1 MADEREDVRRET
13 GPAEAGPPQEGAD
26 NGEGR
31 PQPAFHRRL
40 GRWSKHLLALV
51 TAIFAALFVTFFTVD
66 LGPLVRARAEREA
79 TKWLDRPMHIG
90 KVRALMWPGRFEFTD
105 LVIEGLTP
113 QERPFL
119 HAKSIVVQL
128 PWWTAFKRHLI
139 IESVEM
145 TDWEM
150 VVETL
155 PGGKHNFPR
164 VKGPPRPPSTGPKTF
179 FTTLR
184 SVVASRGHF
193 LYYDRST
200 PWTIDAPNMRIT
212 LTRRDERNDYGGTAT
227 FDEGT
232 IWFQTYEPFGASMK
246 GQFSMKPPD
255 LHWDRIDLLTDGAET
270 VLTGDIQ
277 LNNWPEQV
285 YQLKSK
291 IDIATQK
298 RIFFRR
304 EPWEA
309 TGEGEFEGTFHYPK
323 VGKRELKGH
332 WRTPVTYAKIGAYTW
347 AFPNLRGSVLWLPD
361 LLEITNAKSDFMGG
375 TADFDYRILSLDNKS
390 GPKRAVWD
398 VEYQGLQLSQL
409 TDFLETEGLRLDGAA
424 TGRQRL
430 EWPMGKWAQLRGNG
444 EITVAA
450 PPGVQPM
457 TRELPP
463 ERVAIEASLPPEV
476 GPFNPRAPVGYVPIA
491 GHVTYT
497 LDPAWITL
505 GRSWVATPKT
515 YAEFDGRTAYMK
527 ESRIPFH
534 VTSLDWQESD
544 RVFAAI
550 LTAFGSPTSAIP
562 IGGQGEFDG
571 VMTNTFARPRIEGT
585 FSGDRMRAWNVT
597 WGQGSATFVVEN
609 SYAHVSASSLK
620 SGDSEINATG
630 TFSLGYPRKDGGE
643 QINARVRLDRR
654 PMADLRRAFELD
666 DWPVDGL
673 VSGEY
678 HLYGDYETPFG
689 VGTLLITDGVA
700 YGETFERATAAL
712 DFEGTGVRLSKF
724 EVQKSTG
731 AMTGAMWVGWD
742 GNYSFN
748 ADGRRIPVESLKLL
762 EFPRAPLSGI
772 LQFTASGTG
781 TFEAPRYD
789 VKVRIDDLFAADE
802 GIGQVNGQIGLR
814 GELVT
819 LSFDAASTRL
829 AVTGAGRVALTDEMD
844 ADMTLRFS
852 DTSLDPY
859 LRFFAPRLS
868 PFTNA
873 VADGTVRVSG
883 ELLNVDQLV
892 VDARVE
898 RLDLKLFDYELRN
911 KKDPATGA
919 LIPIELAL
927 DRHVAEIGQ
936 LKLEGEGT
944 ALDVAGRVSLHDNTI
959 DVTATGDA
967 NLGILQG
974 FFRDIRSS
982 GSAAVKARVTGSLTK
997 PEFGGSATLTG
1008 GRIRYLYLPHGLDAI
1023 NGTLSFDAGGIRV
1036 DGVRAT
1042 VGRGDVVFGG
1052 RIGMNGFEPGELNLT
1067 ATGERMNIRYIEGFP
1082 ALIDADLALRGTMTA
1097 PVLSGTV
1104 TVRDALWSRRFEAT
1118 PDILALAT
1126 GEKPL
1131 AAAPSEPSAVPL
1143 RLDIHVIAPGTLR
1156 IENNL
1161 ARVTAT
1167 ADLRLG
1173 GTMDRPQLFGRAE
1186 ILRGE
1191 LQFEANR
1198 YRITRGYIDFTSP
1211 LKIDPYFDLEAE
1223 TRVRI
1228 PSGSSGSS
1236 QTFRV
1241 TLGFTGTATAF
1252 TPTIDSDPPLPLTDI
1267 VSLLLGQPIDLDADL
1282 RLRNPAT
1289 AAQAEQ
1295 ELLTLLSARLLAG
1308 PISGRAS
1315 ALVEGALG
1323 AGATVQIA
1331 PFFGT
1336 EADPLNPSVRLI
1348 IGKRLSDRAYL
1359 TFARALGGTAAGVR
1373 DQIITVEYDQNDRVG
1388 FVITQ
1393 TGNNTFAIEFRV
1405 RHVF

>member
-1 MADEREDVRRET
+1 MAEEPKDA
-13 GPAEAGPPQEGAD
+13 PAEAPEPDDSRAPGAGEPPG
-26 NGEGR
+26 GKSKGWR
-31 PQPAFHRRL
+31 
-40 GRWSKHLLALV
+40 RWSKHALALL
-51 TAIFAALFVTFFTVD
+51 TAIVAALIVTLFAVD
-66 LGPLVRARAEREA
+66 LGPLVRERAEREGS
-79 TKWLDRPMHIG
+79 KWLDRPMHIG

-119 HAKSIVVQL
+119 HAKSLVVQL

-150 VVETL
+150 VIESL

-164 VKGPPRPPSTGPKTF
+164 VKGPPRAPSTGPKRF

-184 SVVASRGHF
+184 SVTASRGHF
-193 LYYDRST
+193 YYYDRST
-200 PWTIDAPNMRIT
+200 PWTIDAPNLRIT
-212 LTRRDERNDYGGTAT
+212 LFRRDDRNDYAGTAA
-227 FDEGT
+227 FDKGT
-232 IWFQTYEPFGASMK
+232 IWVQTYEPFGASMK
-246 GQFSMKPPD
+246 GQFSMNPPN
-255 LHWDRIDLLTDGAET
+255 LHWDRIDLRTDGAQT
-270 VLTGDIQ
+270 VLTGDLQ
-277 LNNWPEQV
+277 LNNWPEQI

-291 IDIATQK
+291 IDIETQT
-298 RIFFRR
+298 RIFFNR
-304 EPWEA
+304 EPWSA
-309 TGEGEFEGTFHYPK
+309 FGNGEFEGTFHYPK

-332 WRTPVTYAKIGAYTW
+332 WRTPVTHAGIGAYTW
-347 AFPNLRGSVLWLPD
+347 AFPNLRGDVLWLPD
-361 LLEITNAKSDFMGG
+361 LLEVTHAKSEFMGG
-375 TADFDYRILSLDNKS
+375 TADFDYRILSLDGKS

-398 VEYQGLQLSQL
+398 VAYNGLSLAQL
-409 TDFLETEGLRLDGAA
+409 TDFLETEGLRLAGSAA
-424 TGRQRL
+424 GRQRL
-430 EWPMGKWAQLRGNG
+430 EWPMGKWAQLRGEG
-444 EITVAA
+444 EISVTP

-457 TRELPP
+457 TRELPAD
-463 ERVAIEASLPPEV
+463 RVAYEASLPAEI

-491 GHVTYT
+491 GRVTYS
-497 LDPAWITL
+497 LDPDWIML

-515 YAEFDGRTAYMK
+515 YAEFEGRTAYMK
-527 ESRIPFH
+527 QSSIPFH

-562 IGGQGEFDG
+562 IGGHGEFDG
-571 VMTNTFARPRIEGT
+571 VMLNTFAKPRIEGVFT
-585 FSGDRMRAWNVT
+585 GDRMRAWNVT
-597 WGQGSATFVVEN
+597 WGRGTAKFVVEN
-609 SYAHVSASSLK
+609 SYAYVSESSLT

-666 DWPVDGL
+666 DWPVEGL
-673 VSGEY
+673 VSGDY
-678 HLYGDYETPFG
+678 HLYGNYETPFG
-689 VGTLLITDGVA
+689 VGSLVVTNGSA
-700 YGETFERATAAL
+700 YGETFERATATL
-712 DFEGTGVRLSKF
+712 NFEGTGVRLSKF

-731 AMTGAMWVGWD
+731 GMTGAMWLGWD

-748 ADGRRIPVESLKLL
+748 ADGRKIPVESLKLL
-762 EFPRAPLSGI
+762 EFPRAPLSGV

-781 TFEAPRYD
+781 TFEVPRYD

-873 VADGTVRVSG
+873 VADGTVRLSG
-883 ELLNVDQLV
+883 ELMNIDQLV

-898 RLDLKLFDYELRN
+898 RLELKLFDYELRN
-911 KKDPATGA
+911 KKDPVTGA

-936 LKLEGEGT
+936 LKLEGQGT
-944 ALDVAGRVSLHDNTI
+944 ALDVTGRVSLHDNTI
-959 DVTATGDA
+959 DVTASGDA

-982 GSAAVKARVTGSLTK
+982 GSATLKARVTGSLEK
-997 PEFGGSATLTG
+997 PEFGGSATMTD
-1008 GRIRYLYLPHGLDAI
+1008 GRVRYLYLPHGLEAI
-1023 NGTLSFDAGGIRV
+1023 NGTLTFDAGGIRV

-1052 RIGMNGFEPGELNLT
+1052 RIGLNGFEPGDLNLT

-1082 ALIDADLALRGTMTA
+1082 ALVDADLALRGTMTA

-1104 TVRDALWSRRFEAT
+1104 TVRDAEWSRRFEAT

-1126 GEKPL
+1126 GEKAPVG
-1131 AAAPSEPSAVPL
+1131 APSEPSAVPL
-1143 RLDIHVIAPGTLR
+1143 RLDIHVVAPGTLR
-1156 IENNL
+1156 VENNL
-1161 ARVTAT
+1161 ARVRAT

-1198 YRITRGYIDFTSP
+1198 YRITRGYIDFTNP

-1236 QTFRV
+1236 QSFRV
-1241 TLGFTGTATAF
+1241 TLGLTGTATAF
-1252 TPTIDSDPPLPLTDI
+1252 TPTIDSDPPLPLADI

-1323 AGATVQIA
+1323 PGATVQIA
-1331 PFFGT
+1331 PFFGN
-1336 EADPLNPSVRLI
+1336 EADPLNPSVRLV

-1359 TFARALGGTAAGVR
+1359 TFARALGGNAAGVR
-1373 DQIITVEYDQNDRVG
+1373 DQIITVEYDQSDRVG

-1393 TGNNTFAIEFRV
+1393 TGNNTFAFEFRV